1 MNRAAGPFGPLLL
14 PDGGTRFRLWA
25 PGAGQVELA
34 IGDAF
39 LAMLP
44 GEDGWYGYDR
54 AGAGPGAFYRFR
66 IDGDLLV
73 PDPASS
79 FQPQDVF
86 GPSEVIDHGFVWQ
99 AADWRGRPW
108 HEAVLYELH
117 VGTFSREGSFAGA
130 IAHLDHLAATGIT
143 AIELMPVA
151 DFAGRRNWGYD
162 GVLLFAPDSAYGRPE
177 DLKRLVDEAHR
188 RGLMVLLDAVYNH
201 FGPEGNWLPVYAPE
215 FFTDEFDTPW
225 GASVD
230 YRRAAVRDFAVQN
243 ALHWLQTY
251 RFDGLRLDAVH
262 AIRATG
268 QPPILEALRQAV
280 AALAAREGRHIH
292 LVVENEDNSARL
304 LASGYTAQWNDDYHH
319 AWHVLLTGEAHSYY
333 RDYRQPLAML
343 RRALSE
349 GFVYQGEASV
359 NRGKPRGE
367 DSTGLSPTAFIDFLQ
382 NHDQIGNRPFGER
395 LDALAAP
402 AAIEAALAITLLAPQ
417 IPMLFMG
424 EEWGATQPFPFF
436 CDFHGALAQAV
447 RQGRRR
453 EFAAHYESH
462 GRPEPPPDAL
472 EPATFESARLRWC
485 DLPAAR
491 PQRRLALVRQLL
503 ALRRRHVVPR
513 LAGPVQASVAA
524 GTEPLLQVA
533 WQFGDGAVLT
543 LQANLSAGSVPA
555 ARPAGTCLWDDGAG
569 DALPPWHVGWFLAA
583 P

>member
-1 MNRAAGPFGPLLL
+1 MSEAAGPFGPLPL
-14 PDGGTRFRLWA
+14 PGGGTRFRLWA
-25 PGAGQVELA
+25 PQARGVELVVDDA
-34 IGDAF
+34 LHEMPAGD
-39 LAMLP
+39 
-44 GEDGWYGYDR
+44 GGWYACDH
-54 AGAGPGAFYRFR
+54 ASAGPGAVYRFR
-66 IDGDLLV
+66 IDSDLLV

-86 GPSEVIDHGFVWQ
+86 GPSEVIDHRFAWQ
-99 AADWRGRPW
+99 AGEWRGRPW

-117 VGTFSREGSFAGA
+117 VGTFSAEGTFAGA
-130 IAHLDHLAATGIT
+130 IAHLDHLAAAGFT

-177 DLKRLVDEAHR
+177 DLKRLIDAAHR

-201 FGPEGNWLPVYAPE
+201 FGPEGNWLPAYAAD
-215 FFTDEFDTPW
+215 FFTDEFHTPW

-230 YRRAAVRDFAVQN
+230 YRRPAVREFAIQN
-243 ALHWLQTY
+243 ALHWLQNY

-268 QPPILEALRQAV
+268 QPPILADLHRAV
-280 AALAAREGRHIH
+280 AKLARQEGRHIH
-292 LVVENEDNSARL
+292 LVVENEENSARL
-304 LASGYTAQWNDDYHH
+304 LAGGYTAQWNDDYHH

-333 RDYRQPLAML
+333 RDYQQPMPML

-349 GFVYQGEASV
+349 GFVYQGEPSI
-359 NRGKPRGE
+359 NRGDPRGE
-367 DSTGLSPTAFIDFLQ
+367 VSTGLPPTAFIDFLQ

-402 AAIEAALAITLLAPQ
+402 AAIEAALATTLLAPQ

-424 EEWGATQPFPFF
+424 EEWGAGQPFPFF

-447 RQGRRR
+447 REGRRR

-462 GRPEPPPDAL
+462 GRHDEPPDAL
-472 EPATFESARLRWC
+472 EPATFEAARLRWS
-485 DLPAAR
+485 DLQTAPAR
-491 PQRRLALVRQLL
+491 RRLMLVRQLL
-503 ALRRRHVVPR
+503 ALRRRHIVPR
-513 LAGPVQASVAA
+513 LVGSVQASVAP
-524 GTEPLLQVA
+524 GPDPLLEIA
-533 WQFGDGAVLT
+533 WRFGDGAVLT
-543 LQANLSAGSVPA
+543 VQANLSADSVA
-555 ARPAGTCLWDDGAG
+555 ANRPVGTCLWGEG
-569 DALPPWHVGWFLAA
+569 ERKTLPPWHVGWFLAA